1 MLILFFTTQP
11 WRLRMHQKSLF
22 DLATLTCRFVL
33 LFAVLCCP
41 HVLSARLPQIEPKQA
56 QSKIDEMLHAHVSHK
71 KIDKEIA
78 RRALQNYVEQLDP
91 SKTYFLE
98 SDVQAWVEP
107 TDEMLDR
114 LLKEYQEAD
123 YKLFA
128 EIQTA
133 MNKAIA
139 RRRAWSAE
147 LDKQEYRK
155 KVDIHSFKELKWTK
169 TEDELKERVLKIRAL
184 QKQAVEKLE
193 PDLQTTS
200 VQRIAKRQAR
210 VEDEILEED
219 AVKRQRFLL
228 MHVLKATASALD
240 AHTSYFAPDEA
251 EQFMISV
258 QQRLFGIG
266 AQLRDDINGFTITKL
281 VEGGPAARSGLLK
294 AKDKIIAVNGEP
306 VVGMDVA
313 DAVELIRGEANT
325 PVVLTILRV
334 SDEAPGA
341 EAFSPHEHR
350 LDVTILRGE
359 VVIQEARYERSIIP
373 FGNGVIAYLQLHS
386 FYQDPEHSS
395 ADDLKREIEKIEKE
409 HKLLGVLVDL
419 RGNTGGLL
427 TQAVA
432 VTGLFITKGIV
443 VSIQDEEEVQH
454 LRTLEGRAVWG
465 GPLVILTDRSS
476 ASASE
481 IVAQALQDYGRA
493 IIVGD
498 DRTYGKGSFQ
508 TFTLNTTKN
517 GSVNPTGEYKVTR
530 GRYYT
535 VSGKTPQLIGVLAN
549 VLIPGPYSEM
559 DVGEKFLKY
568 PLENHTIPASYDD
581 QLLDIPP
588 MQRQAVRMLYQYNAE
603 PKSERYFQWLDQLK
617 SNSQLRIQ
625 ENKRYKSFL
634 EELKKKSP
642 DSEEDVGDA
651 STRSDFALDE
661 AIHVLQDLILFDQ
674 ADQRARKS
682 ASPAKEALLE
692 KAPLGAIDDLRF
704 KTRKTT

>member
-1 MLILFFTTQP
+1 
-11 WRLRMHQKSLF
+11 MHKKSLIAF
-22 DLATLTCRFVL
+22 SSLARSLLL
-33 LFAVLCCP
+33 LFACSWCP
-41 HVLSARLPQIEPKQA
+41 AFLSARLPQIEPNQA
-56 QSKIDEMLHAHVSHK
+56 QSKINEMLHSHVAHK

-91 SKTYFLE
+91 SKTYFIE
-98 SDVQAWVEP
+98 GDVQAWVEP
-107 TDEMLDR
+107 TDEVLER

-128 EIQTA
+128 EIQAA
-133 MNKAIA
+133 MGKAIL
-139 RRRAWSAE
+139 RRRAWAPSLE
-147 LDKQEYRK
+147 SQEYRK
-155 KVDIHSFKELKWTK
+155 KVDIHSFKDLKWAK
-169 TEDELKERVLKIRAL
+169 TEDELRERVLKIRAL

-193 PDLQTTS
+193 PDLQVNS
-200 VQRIAKRQAR
+200 VQRITKRQAR
-210 VEDEILEED
+210 AEDEILEED
-219 AVKRQRFLL
+219 LIKRQRFLL
-228 MHVLKATASALD
+228 MHVLKATASSLD
-240 AHTSYFAPDEA
+240 AHTSYFSPDEA

-306 VVGMDVA
+306 VVGMDVT

-325 PVVLTILRV
+325 PVVLTVLRV
-334 SDEAPGA
+334 SDDTGA
-341 EAFSPHEHR
+341 VEPFSLHEHR
-350 LDVTILRGE
+350 LDVTIQRGE
-359 VVIQEARYERSIIP
+359 VVIQEARYEKSVIP

-386 FYQDPEHSS
+386 FYQDPDHSS
-395 ADDLKREIEKIEKE
+395 ADDLKREIENIEKE

-432 VTGLFITKGIV
+432 VTGLFIAKGIV
-443 VSIQDEEEVQH
+443 VSIQDEEGEVQH
-454 LRTLEGRAVWG
+454 LRTLEGRAIWG

-508 TFTLNTTKN
+508 TFTLNTARN

-549 VLIPGPYSEM
+549 VPIPGPYSEM

-568 PLENHTIPASYDD
+568 PLENHTIPANFDD
-581 QLLDIPP
+581 QLLDIPA
-588 MQRQAVRMLYQYNAE
+588 MQRQAVRMLYQYHSE
-603 PKSERYFQWLDQLK
+603 PKSERYLQWLDKLK

-625 ENKRYKSFL
+625 ENKRYKAFL

-642 DSEEDVGDA
+642 DSEEDVGDVL
-651 STRSDFALDE
+651 TRSDFSLEE
-661 AIHVLQDLILFDQ
+661 AVHVLQDLILFDQ

-682 ASPAKEALLE
+682 ASPLNEASTE
-692 KAPLGAIDDLRF
+692 KSPLGAIDDSRF
-704 KTRKTT
+704 KIRKTT